1 MIIKTLKNLKRAPVR
16 AIAVLLFAVVISLI
30 ICALHASNEA
40 ELRNYEEVWQS
51 VPITVTVTDPKGV
64 NDGKLL
70 IKSWVLD
77 LFEREEPI
85 KIYDASNFD
94 EYNDVKYEFFR
105 NEVPVKLS
113 LAEYVKDIQILAK
126 QTINTINEKNYTSA
140 SGTTM
145 LYGITS
151 IPCDKQLLPEYGC
164 EITWFDG
171 YDESIFADDD
181 LLCIVPDGMIE
192 SYNND
197 GKVDLYFSGRS
208 QKPVVRLDEN
218 GEIVWEDGHIVIDMP
233 KTEYNCT
240 LKIVGT
246 YTKGDGKSIYCPY
259 SIVKQVYDEL
269 DEIIIVRSLSATLKD
284 NRRLD
289 EFREKMS
296 VCFLEPKP
304 DGKKTSWNAK
314 IDTGLATK
322 YTEKSYTYALD
333 INDNN
338 LFDLSAILEDS
349 IKFNRTVTVFV
360 VILSVIS
367 GFLVGFLM
375 VRRRKR
381 DIMLMRMVGESNAR
395 VYVGFALEQMICIIL
410 GIAVGGAY
418 YQWNPINNLAI
429 FAVTYFVALTLALVI
444 FMSSKLLTTAK
455 EDE

>member
-1 MIIKTLKNLKRAPVR
+1 MIKKTLKNLKRAPVR
-16 AIAVLLFAVVISLI
+16 AVVVLLFAAVISMI
-30 ICALHASNEA
+30 ICALQESNEA
-40 ELRNYEEVWQS
+40 ELQNYEEVWQS

-64 NDGKLL
+64 NDGDLL
-70 IKSWVLD
+70 IDSWVLD

-85 KIYDASNFD
+85 KIYDASN
-94 EYNDVKYEFFR
+94 YENYDDSWDFFIT
-105 NEVPVKLS
+105 EVPVELS
-113 LAEYVKDIQILAK
+113 LSEYVKDVQIFANLPIS
-126 QTINTINEKNYTSA
+126 TINGKNYTSA

-145 LYGITS
+145 LHGITS
-151 IPCDKQLLPEYGC
+151 IHCDKQLLPEYGC

-171 YDESIFADDD
+171 YDESIFSGNEQ
-181 LLCIVPDGMIE
+181 LCIVPEGMIE
-192 SYNND
+192 NYDNN
-197 GKVDLYFSGRS
+197 GNVELYLKGQS
-208 QKPVVRLDEN
+208 QKPVVRVDEN
-218 GEIVWEDGHIVIDMP
+218 GEIVREDGIPVIDMP

-246 YTKGDGKSIYCPY
+246 YTEGDGKSIYCP
-259 SIVKQVYDEL
+259 SDIIRQVYDEL
-269 DEIIIVRSLSATLKD
+269 EKIIIVRSLSATLKD

-338 LFDLSAILEDS
+338 LLDLSAILEDS

-395 VYVGFALEQMICIIL
+395 VYAGFALEQMICITL
-410 GIAVGGAY
+410 GIVIGGAY
-418 YQWNPINNLAI
+418 YNWNPINNLAI
-429 FAVTYFVALTLALVI
+429 FAVAYFIALSLALVI
-444 FMSSKLLTTAK
+444 FMSKKLIKNIK

>member
-1 MIIKTLKNLKRAPVR
+1 MIKKTLKRLKRAPVS
-16 AIAVLLFAVVISLI
+16 AIAILLFAAIISVI

-40 ELRNYEEVWQS
+40 ELRNYEEMWQT
-51 VPITVTVTDPKGV
+51 VPITVTVTDPTGK

-70 IKSWVLD
+70 IDSWVLD
-77 LFEREEPI
+77 LFERDEPI
-85 KIYDASNFD
+85 KIYDASNY
-94 EYNDVKYEFFR
+94 EKYYDPWDFFIT
-105 NEVPVKLS
+105 EVPVELS
-113 LAEYVKDIQILAK
+113 LSEYVKDIQLFANLPIS
-126 QTINTINEKNYTSA
+126 TINGKNYTSA

-145 LYGITS
+145 LHGITS

-171 YDESIFADDD
+171 YDESIFAGDES
-181 LLCIVPDGMIE
+181 LCIVPEGMFE
-192 SYNND
+192 NYNND
-197 GKVDLYFSGRS
+197 GNVELYLKGQS
-208 QKPVVRLDEN
+208 QKPVVRVDEN
-218 GEIVWEDGHIVIDMP
+218 GEIVREDGIPVVDMP

-246 YTKGDGKSIYCPY
+246 YTEGDGKSIYCP
-259 SIVKQVYDEL
+259 SDIIKQGYDEL
-269 DEIIIVRSLSATLKD
+269 EKIIIVRSLSATLKD

-296 VCFLEPKP
+296 LCFLEPKP

-333 INDNN
+333 IDDNH
-338 LFDLSAILEDS
+338 LFDLATILEDS

-375 VRRRKR
+375 IRRRKR
-381 DIMLMRMVGESNAR
+381 DIMLMRTVGESNFG
-395 VYVGFALEQMICIIL
+395 VYLGFVLEQMICIIL
-410 GIAVGGAY
+410 GVAIGGAY
-418 YQWNPINNLAI
+418 YLWRPINNLVI
-429 FAVTYFVALTLALVI
+429 FAVAYFAALTFALVI
-444 FMSSKLLTTAK
+444 LMSKKLIKNIK

>member
-1 MIIKTLKNLKRAPVR
+1 MIKRTLKNLKRAPVR
-16 AIAVLLFAVVISLI
+16 AVVVLLFAAVISMI

-64 NDGKLL
+64 NDGDLT
-70 IKSWVLD
+70 IKCWVVD

-85 KIYDASNFD
+85 KIYDASNYGKYD
-94 EYNDVKYEFFR
+94 NNPYEFFR
-105 NEVPVKLS
+105 TEPYVELS
-113 LAEYVKDIQILAK
+113 LSEYVKDIQVSAK
-126 QTINTINEKNYTSA
+126 LPISTINGKNYTSA

-171 YDESIFADDD
+171 YDESIFSGNEQ
-181 LLCIVPDGMIE
+181 LCIVPEGMIE
-192 SYNND
+192 NYDNN
-197 GKVDLYFSGRS
+197 GNVELYLKGQS
-208 QKPVVRLDEN
+208 QKPVVRVDEN
-218 GEIVWEDGHIVIDMP
+218 GQIVVDMP
-233 KTEYNCT
+233 KTEYTCT

-246 YTKGDGKSIYCPY
+246 YTEGDGKSIYCP
-259 SIVKQVYDEL
+259 SDIIKQAYDGLEKT
-269 DEIIIVRSLSATLKD
+269 IIAQSLSATLKD
-284 NRRLD
+284 NKRLD

-296 VCFLEPKP
+296 LCFLEPDPNAKR
-304 DGKKTSWNAK
+304 TSWNVK
-314 IDTGLATK
+314 IDVGLPMK
-322 YTEKSYTYALD
+322 ISEKSYPYALD
-333 INDNN
+333 IDDNN
-338 LFDLSAILEDS
+338 LFDLAAILEDS

-375 VRRRKR
+375 IRRRKR
-381 DIMLMRMVGESNAR
+381 DILLMRMVGESNAR
-395 VYVGFALEQMICIIL
+395 VYAGFALEQMICIVL

-418 YQWNPINNLAI
+418 YKWNPINNLAI
-429 FAVTYFVALTLALVI
+429 FAVAYFIALSLALVI
-444 FMSSKLLTTAK
+444 FMSKKLINNVK

>member
-1 MIIKTLKNLKRAPVR
+1 
-16 AIAVLLFAVVISLI
+16 
-30 ICALHASNEA
+30 
-40 ELRNYEEVWQS
+40 
-51 VPITVTVTDPKGV
+51 
-64 NDGKLL
+64 
-70 IKSWVLD
+70 
-77 LFEREEPI
+77 
-85 KIYDASNFD
+85 
-94 EYNDVKYEFFR
+94 
-105 NEVPVKLS
+105 
-113 LAEYVKDIQILAK
+113 
-126 QTINTINEKNYTSA
+126 
-140 SGTTM
+140 
-145 LYGITS
+145 
-151 IPCDKQLLPEYGC
+151 LPEYGC

-171 YDESIFADDD
+171 YDESIFSGNEQ
-181 LLCIVPDGMIE
+181 LCIVPEGMIE
-192 SYNND
+192 NYDNN
-197 GKVDLYFSGRS
+197 GNVELYLKGQS
-208 QKPVVRLDEN
+208 QKPVVRVDEN
-218 GEIVWEDGHIVIDMP
+218 GEIVREDGIPVIDMP

-246 YTKGDGKSIYCPY
+246 YTEGDGKSIYCP
-259 SIVKQVYDEL
+259 SDIIRQVYDEL
-269 DEIIIVRSLSATLKD
+269 EKIIIVRSLSATLKD

-338 LFDLSAILEDS
+338 LLDLSAILEDS

-381 DIMLMRMVGESNAR
+381 DILLMRMVGESNAR
-395 VYVGFALEQMICIIL
+395 VYAGFALEQMICIIL
-410 GIAVGGAY
+410 GIAIGGAY
-418 YQWNPINNLAI
+418 YMWNPMDKLAI
-429 FAVTYFVALTLALVI
+429 FAIAYFVALSFALVI
-444 FMSSKLLTTAK
+444 FMSKKLIKNVK

>member
-1 MIIKTLKNLKRAPVR
+1 MIKKTLKTLKRAPVR
-16 AIAVLLFAVVISLI
+16 AFAVLLFAAVITMI
-30 ICALHASNEA
+30 ICALQASNEA

-64 NDGKLL
+64 NDGDLL
-70 IKSWVLD
+70 IDSWVLD

-85 KIYDASNFD
+85 KIYDASN
-94 EYNDVKYEFFR
+94 YENYDDPWDFFIT
-105 NEVPVKLS
+105 EVPVELS
-113 LAEYVKDIQILAK
+113 LSEYVKDVQVFAYLPIS
-126 QTINTINEKNYTSA
+126 TINGKNYTSA

-145 LYGITS
+145 LRGITS

-164 EITWFDG
+164 EITWYEG
-171 YDESIFADDD
+171 YDENIFSGDE
-181 LLCIVPDGMIE
+181 LLCIVPEGMVE
-192 SYNND
+192 NYDKS
-197 GKVDLYFSGRS
+197 GEVDLYLTGKSG
-208 QKPVVRLDEN
+208 KPVFRTDEN
-218 GEIVWEDGHIVIDMP
+218 GEYVMKDGHYIADFP
-233 KTEYNCT
+233 TTEYNCT

-246 YTKGDGKSIYCPY
+246 YTEGDGKSIYCP
-259 SIVKQVYDEL
+259 SDIIKQVYDEL
-269 DEIIIVRSLSATLKD
+269 EEIIIVRSLSATLKD

-296 VCFLEPKP
+296 VCFLEPEP

-381 DIMLMRMVGESNAR
+381 DIMLMRMIGESNSR
-395 VYVGFALEQMICIIL
+395 VYAGFALEQMICIIL
-410 GIAVGGAY
+410 GIVIGGAY
-418 YQWNPINNLAI
+418 YNWNPINNLAI
-429 FAVTYFVALTLALVI
+429 FAVAYFIALRLALAI
-444 FMSSKLLTTAK
+444 FMSKKLIKNIK